1 MKKFLINKKN
11 IIKKRYIIAEIGINH
26 EGSIKKAIE
35 LIKSAK
41 KAGADAVKFQAF
53 KSETL
58 ASIDSKKSDQQKKS
72 TYKKENLYK
81 MWKRMEFNFFH
92 FKKIKKICKKIRID
106 FLSSVFDEES
116 YNMLSRIG
124 VDAYKIASS
133 DITDFKLLKLI
144 SKTKKPIILSTGM
157 ANLEEIKCALKI
169 LKKNQVFV
177 LHCVSLYPC
186 ANSKI
191 NLLRLV
197 KLKKILNRP
206 IGFSDH
212 SNGIN
217 ASLAALTLGANII
230 EKHFTFNKRKLGSDH
245 SISANYTD
253 MKNICTFRNHINEML
268 GDGKITPS
276 NLELKH
282 KVLFRKSLFY
292 KRSIKKNKKISK
304 NDITVKRP
312 LKGISANF
320 YFRVINKLLKKDVKK
335 NNPILVK
342 DLKNFND

>member
-1 MKKFLINKKN
+1 MKRFLINKKN

-72 TYKKENLYK
+72 TYKNENLYK
-81 MWKRMEFNFFH
+81 MWKRMEFNIFH
-92 FKKIKKICKKIRID
+92 FKKIKKVCKKIKID

-116 YNMLSRIG
+116 YNMLLRID

-157 ANLEEIKCALKI
+157 ANLKEIKNALNI
-169 LKKNQVFV
+169 LKKNNVFI

-186 ANSKI
+186 AKSKV
-191 NLLRLV
+191 NLLRLI
-197 KLKKILNRP
+197 KLKKILKRP

-212 SNGIN
+212 SKGIE

-230 EKHFTFNKRKLGSDH
+230 EKHFTYDKKKLGSDH

-253 MKNICTFRNHINEML
+253 MRNICAFADNINQML
-268 GDGKITPS
+268 GNGKITPS
-276 NLELKH
+276 NPELKH
-282 KVLFRKSLFY
+282 KLLFRKSLFY
-292 KRSIKKNKKISK
+292 KKSIKKNKKISV

-312 LKGISANF
+312 LTGIPANF
-320 YFRVINKLLKKDVKK
+320 YFKVNNKFLNKDVKK
-335 NNPILVK
+335 NNPIFVK
-342 DLKNFND
+342 DLKNFNG